1 MSITARTSFTHAN
14 AARFAIIAAMG
25 VLALLAALHPLS
37 PEFAPSWRM
46 VSEYATGA
54 WSWVLSLMFV
64 SWAVSTWA
72 LAAALRPFAGSGV
85 AKAGL
90 VVLIIAGVGEAM
102 AALFD
107 ITHPLHGAAAF
118 LGILGLPVAAMLLGI
133 SLSRLPSWSPARTRI
148 RLLSNMTWISVV
160 LMGAAFGMFMT
171 QLKAAGIEMSA
182 DAKPLTSLPAGVVPL
197 IGWTNRLL
205 IVVYCAWAIVMAR
218 QAERA
223 TR

>member
-1 MSITARTSFTHAN
+1 MSITARASSTHAN

-25 VLALLAALHPLS
+25 VLVLLALLHPLS

-90 VVLIIAGVGEAM
+90 VVLIIAGVGEA
-102 AALFD
+102 
-107 ITHPLHGAAAF
+107 
-118 LGILGLPVAAMLLGI
+118 
-133 SLSRLPSWSPARTRI
+133 
-148 RLLSNMTWISVV
+148 
-160 LMGAAFGMFMT
+160 
-171 QLKAAGIEMSA
+171 
-182 DAKPLTSLPAGVVPL
+182 
-197 IGWTNRLL
+197 
-205 IVVYCAWAIVMAR
+205 
-218 QAERA
+218 
-223 TR
+223 